1 MIKINYKVKK
11 LLYDVIFYFL
21 IINLVAVCLFVPF
34 VSLITSFQNDTEVL
48 SIPAK
53 FIPRPPR
60 FINYINL
67 WKETSL
73 LINIKNG
80 LIVTL
85 SSIGLVL
92 LISMLAAFALSSL
105 YIPGK
110 EFFMLLLLFTQMFS
124 PVVILLPLFKLFK
137 ILNLLDSLLGLILV
151 NSTFCLAFSTLL
163 FKAFFDTIPND
174 IIEASLIDGC
184 NKFQSI
190 IKIILPISAP
200 GIFVVTVY
208 IFTQVWNEFLFAF
221 TFIFSTEKYTPI
233 VGLFSLIQ
241 TPFIKLPPWN
251 LAMAFSIVIS
261 IPVIIL
267 FYLRKSDMVEGLAAG
282 AIK

>member
-1 MIKINYKVKK
+1 MV
-11 LLYDVIFYFL
+11 V
-21 IINLVAVCLFVPF
+21 VCLFVPF
-34 VSLITSFQNDTEVL
+34 VTLVTSLQNDTEVL

-53 FIPRPPR
+53 FIPRPPT
-60 FINYINL
+60 FPNYINI

-73 LINIKNG
+73 AINIKNG

-92 LISMLAAFALSSL
+92 LISIPAAFALSKL
-105 YIPGK
+105 HIPGK

-124 PVVILLPLFKLFK
+124 PVVIIIPLFKLFK
-137 ILNLLDSLLGLILV
+137 ILNLLDSYLGLILT

-163 FKAFFDTIPND
+163 LYAFFSTIPND
-174 IIEASLIDGC
+174 IMEASLIDGC

-200 GIFVVTVY
+200 GIFVITVY
-208 IFTQVWNEFLFAF
+208 IFTQVWNEFLFSF

-241 TPFIKLPPWN
+241 KPSGMLPPWN
-251 LAMAFSIVIS
+251 LGMAFSVVIS
-261 IPVIIL
+261 IPVVIL
-267 FYLRKSDMVEGLAAG
+267 FYLRKSDMVGGLAAG

>member
-1 MIKINYKVKK
+1 M
-11 LLYDVIFYFL
+11 
-21 IINLVAVCLFVPF
+21 
-34 VSLITSFQNDTEVL
+34 S
-48 SIPAK
+48 
-53 FIPRPPR
+53 
-60 FINYINL
+60 
-67 WKETSL
+67 
-73 LINIKNG
+73 
-80 LIVTL
+80 
-85 SSIGLVL
+85 
-92 LISMLAAFALSSL
+92 
-105 YIPGK
+105 
-110 EFFMLLLLFTQMFS
+110 
-124 PVVILLPLFKLFK
+124 
-137 ILNLLDSLLGLILV
+137 NLLDSLLGLILV

-208 IFTQVWNEFLFAF
+208 VFTQVWNEFLFAF

-241 TPFIKLPPWN
+241 KPFIKLPPWN
-251 LAMAFSIVIS
+251 LAMVFSVVIS
-261 IPVIIL
+261 IPVIVL
-267 FYLRKSDMVEGLAAG
+267 FYLRKSDMVKGLSAG

>member
-1 MIKINYKVKK
+1 VIKINYKVKK

-34 VSLITSFQNDTEVL
+34 VALITSLQSDTEVL

-53 FIPRPPR
+53 FIPRSPR

-85 SSIGLVL
+85 SSVGLVL

-137 ILNLLDSLLGLILV
+137 ILNLLNSLLGLILV

-163 FKAFFDTIPND
+163 FKAFFDTIPDD

-200 GIFVVTVY
+200 GIFVVTIYV
-208 IFTQVWNEFLFAF
+208 FTRVWNEFLFAF

-241 TPFIKLPPWN
+241 KPFVKLPPWN
-251 LAMAFSIVIS
+251 LAMVFSVVIS
-261 IPVIIL
+261 IPVIVL
-267 FYLRKSDMVEGLAAG
+267 FYLRKSDMVKGLSAG